1 MRRITLLATLA
12 LLTSAC
18 AGRSPFRTVDGD
30 LDLDTVVLY
39 RNGIGY
45 FERTGKVDEDV
56 LRIKVRKDQVN
67 DLLKS
72 LTVVDREGKAVSVSM
87 PLDPQTW
94 ANAALA
100 TLAPG
105 NGSLA
110 QVLDALRGTR
120 VSITTNEGTITGRIT
135 LVEVVKNEPTPHDGW
150 GRAGIMPPVEST
162 DFKVTLLNGK
172 RFEVVRLSQA
182 KKVRLEDGDLALQF
196 HRALDAS
203 AGEGMFEQVEV
214 EVRLVG
220 KGKHDLRV
228 SYVVSA
234 PMWKPTYRVVLPE
247 DGKGKGLLQ
256 GWAVVDNV
264 SGEDWRN
271 VQLSLTSGA
280 PIAFRYDLHSPRTVD
295 RADMTEAGVTRQA
308 EVAMGETSYGEPAAA
323 PPPPPAAPEP
333 DAGAYYEEEADYAM
347 GDDGLGGLSGGGAG
361 GGGYGAGS
369 GRSADKASPKPT
381 KSKKSSAGSPGVSR
395 ETASR
400 KPAASPVEALPA
412 GPAIDA
418 ETLRRSTQ
426 ASARSKQISGLT
438 RIDVSDRVTVPEG
451 SSTMVAVVNQDVEAE
466 ETFLYKPG
474 GAGWGY
480 ENNPYRVVRF
490 TNASK
495 YVLEPGPIS
504 IYAGGSF
511 VGEGLSEAVGAGAS
525 VTIPFAV
532 EPNIMVNS
540 SSQWGGEEMKLV
552 RIVRGV
558 LEVETWYQ
566 TKTTWEVRLQS
577 PAERDVRVFVRHPR
591 QGSNYELV
599 GRPPGTEDL
608 EGAYLVPV
616 PVKKGGNTAKIE
628 LVEQT
633 PSRTTITIWDG
644 RALPLLDTLLQA
656 TKLDARMREQ
666 IQPIVDL
673 RREIGRIDTEIE
685 GLERQQIELDQ
696 RAQETR
702 YNLEAIKKDPAAS
715 TLRKKLND
723 RLDEF
728 SKDADKIGRKIVELN
743 SKRLDLKI
751 KLEDALIELTM
762 EAPQDEK
769 KPSAVAPAGSP
780 AGTPP
785 GLGAEGDATKPATRE
800 GG

>member
-1 MRRITLLATLA
+1 
-12 LLTSAC
+12 
-18 AGRSPFRTVDGD
+18 
-30 LDLDTVVLY
+30 
-39 RNGIGY
+39 
-45 FERTGKVDEDV
+45 
-56 LRIKVRKDQVN
+56 
-67 DLLKS
+67 
-72 LTVVDREGKAVSVSM
+72 
-87 PLDPQTW
+87 
-94 ANAALA
+94 
-100 TLAPG
+100 
-105 NGSLA
+105 
-110 QVLDALRGTR
+110 
-120 VSITTNEGTITGRIT
+120 
-135 LVEVVKNEPTPHDGW
+135 
-150 GRAGIMPPVEST
+150 
-162 DFKVTLLNGK
+162 
-172 RFEVVRLSQA
+172 
-182 KKVRLEDGDLALQF
+182 
-196 HRALDAS
+196 
-203 AGEGMFEQVEV
+203 
-214 EVRLVG
+214 
-220 KGKHDLRV
+220 
-228 SYVVSA
+228 
-234 PMWKPTYRVVLPE
+234 
-247 DGKGKGLLQ
+247 
-256 GWAVVDNV
+256 
-264 SGEDWRN
+264 
-271 VQLSLTSGA
+271 
-280 PIAFRYDLHSPRTVD
+280 
-295 RADMTEAGVTRQA
+295 MTEAGVTRQA
-308 EVAMGETSYGEPAAA
+308 EVAMGETSYSEPVAA
-323 PPPPPAAPEP
+323 PPPPPSAAAES
-333 DAGAYYEEEADYAM
+333 GAYEEEASYDFA
-347 GDDGLGGLSGGGAG
+347 DDGLGGLTGSGVG
-361 GGGYGAGS
+361 GGGYGGGA
-369 GRSADKASPKPT
+369 GRSSSKSAAKPT
-381 KSKKSSAGSPGVSR
+381 KSKKGSGVSSADSMEGRVS
-395 ETASR
+395 ASR
-400 KPAASPVEALPA
+400 KPVAPTPEPAPA

-532 EPNIMVNS
+532 EPNIMVSS

-566 TKTTWEVRLQS
+566 TKTTWDVRLQT

-608 EGAYLVPV
+608 EGAYLVPI
-616 PVKKGGNTAKIE
+616 PVKQGGNAGKIE

-666 IQPIVDL
+666 IQPIVEL
-673 RREIGRIDTEIE
+673 RREIGRIDTEID
-685 GLERQQIELDQ
+685 GLERQQVELDE

-702 YNLEAIKKDPAAS
+702 ANLEAIKKDPAAT

-762 EAPQDEK
+762 EAPKDEK
-769 KPSAVAPAGSP
+769 KPSAVAPAAAAAGEAAP
-780 AGTPP
+780 A
-785 GLGAEGDATKPATRE
+785 GLGAGGDATVEPAVRE